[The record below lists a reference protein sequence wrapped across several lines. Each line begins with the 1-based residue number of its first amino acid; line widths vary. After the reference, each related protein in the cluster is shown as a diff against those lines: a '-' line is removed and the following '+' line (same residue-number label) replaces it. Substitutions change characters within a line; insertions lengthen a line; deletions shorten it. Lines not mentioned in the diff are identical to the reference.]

1 MQGGRSGNRNT
12 ERILQVGKAV
22 GIMSKG
28 CAVIFGGMALLV
40 FGLAM
45 VGQYQME
52 AYNALSPEERAA
64 VDRETEKRMEADR
77 RAKAERNL
85 VEHRDGHHCLSGFS
99 QEHWQIVRYVKDR
112 LREPDSFEHI
122 ETAIAPVDKDGQH
135 RLRMRYRARNGFGGM
150 NVETDF
156 FDVANADC
164 SFKPI

>member
-1 MQGGRSGNRNT
+1 
-12 ERILQVGKAV
+12 
-22 GIMSKG
+22 MSMMFKG
-28 CAVIFGGMALLV
+28 CLAIFGGIALLIFV
-40 FGLAM
+40 LAM
-45 VGQYQME
+45 VGQYQLQ
-52 AYNALSPEERAA
+52 AYNELSPEERAA
-64 VDRETEKRMEADR
+64 YDREAEKQMEADR

-99 QEHWQIVRYVKDR
+99 REHRQIVRYVKDR

-122 ETAIAPVDKDGQH
+122 ETVIWPVDKEGNH